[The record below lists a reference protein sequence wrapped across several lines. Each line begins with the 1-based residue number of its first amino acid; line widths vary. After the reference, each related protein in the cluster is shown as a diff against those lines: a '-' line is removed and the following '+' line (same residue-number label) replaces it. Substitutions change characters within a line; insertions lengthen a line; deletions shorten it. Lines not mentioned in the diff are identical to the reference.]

1 MAFYLEFLIIFFV
14 GIHFTT
20 TMESIEYKPPEYPT
34 NLLDKNWSERK
45 IIYWGVSEEFLKRVH
60 DLDVF
65 EDDVWLVTLPKCGT
79 TWMQEL
85 LWLVLN
91 DFDFEK
97 AKAEHLEIRSP
108 FLEFDYMVNADMKT
122 AFKPIESTKRPRL
135 IKTHLCLPLL
145 PRQLWNKKSKIVY
158 VARNLKDAIVSD
170 YYHMRNFD
178 SSEDQGLEQFVRGE
192 IESTDDT
199 DMKFFHLT
207 EFYALRNESW
217 IFYTSFEQ
225 MKINLRQVLL
235 DVCRFLN
242 KTIDDATMAKML
254 KHLSFDEMK
263 RNPKT
268 NHLWEF
274 QQIRDKYGMDQEK
287 PEYNFVRKGKVNA
300 YKEELSKEMVGK
312 LDDWMDVNLKRY
324 NTTLNELLLLDNETK
339 A

>member
-1 MAFYLEFLIIFFV
+1 M
-14 GIHFTT
+14 
-20 TMESIEYKPPEYPT
+20 
-34 NLLDKNWSERK
+34 
-45 IIYWGVSEEFLKRVH
+45 
-60 DLDVF
+60 
-65 EDDVWLVTLPKCGT
+65 
-79 TWMQEL
+79 
-85 LWLVLN
+85 
-91 DFDFEK
+91 
-97 AKAEHLEIRSP
+97 
-108 FLEFDYMVNADMKT
+108 
-122 AFKPIESTKRPRL
+122 
-135 IKTHLCLPLL
+135 
-145 PRQLWNKKSKIVY
+145 
-158 VARNLKDAIVSD
+158 ARNLKDAIVSD

-192 IESTDDT
+192 IESADDS

-242 KTIDDATMAKML
+242 KTIDDETMTRML

-287 PEYNFVRKGKVNA
+287 PE
-300 YKEELSKEMVGK
+300 
-312 LDDWMDVNLKRY
+312 
-324 NTTLNELLLLDNETK
+324 
-339 A
+339 